1 MASFNPRKFS
11 DPDRLRAISPDRLI
25 AFLAPWRAFLE
36 TRGLRFPDPPATEID
51 YAELAQI
58 LMTPDRTTPG
68 DMVDALYY
76 VHETASA
83 QDMDELL
90 AAARNQHLPVV
101 DDPMA
106 TPVDLAIDI
115 WRAAPELVRSR
126 HAEAIAMRQQNFEYF
141 GPQNPV
147 RGAFPEVD
155 GVLRAQIEAELDDW
169 FESHKRGRGCRM
181 FIIGHAPMTWI
192 LIRHGQTMRREA
204 SQRDDGEAGTEFY
217 RPQRHDVLIYD
228 ERSGE
233 IGVHAPTKGERNL
246 YLRTLGKFLFT
257 GEEHFPPAGKFTLDP
272 LVAHGSAAL
281 NVQDIEG
288 ISRVRLIEYRRYWG
302 GPYSETEIRKAED
315 VFAALAQRTP
325 ATLGGGR
332 LVSATFKVTFDGQ
345 EKDRSVT
352 IRPPGI
358 ARFERND
365 DSELIEHWLR
375 ERGFILT
382 GQDTD
387 DDEAATAVLEVA
399 G

>member
-51 YAELAQI
+51 YSELAHI
-58 LMTPDRTTPG
+58 LMTPDRTTPS

-90 AAARNQHLPVV
+90 AAARSQNLPVV
-101 DDPMA
+101 EDSTA

-115 WRAAPELVRSR
+115 WMAAPELVRSR

-141 GPQNPV
+141 GPQDPV
-147 RGAFPEVD
+147 RGAFPPVD
-155 GVLRAQIEAELDDW
+155 AVLRTQIEAELDDW

-233 IGVHAPTKGERNL
+233 IGVHATTKGERNL

-281 NVQDIEG
+281 NVKDIEG

-302 GPYSETEIRKAED
+302 GTYSETEIRKAED
-315 VFAALAQRTP
+315 VFAALAQRSP
-325 ATLGGGR
+325 ATLAGGR

-345 EKDRSVT
+345 EKDRTVT

-375 ERGFILT
+375 ERDFILT